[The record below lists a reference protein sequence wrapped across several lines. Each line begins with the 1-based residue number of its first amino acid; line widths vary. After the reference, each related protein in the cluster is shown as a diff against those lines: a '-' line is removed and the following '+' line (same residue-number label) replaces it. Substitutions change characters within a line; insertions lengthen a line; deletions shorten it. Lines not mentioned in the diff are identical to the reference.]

1 MSPARVTWGEGGVGC
16 GGGSSSPTYLKA
28 FYVVGDQVTADRV
41 VGHRVVDSRDPVRAD
56 PGRMSAARPV
66 LSWLSRV
73 TCGGPPGLNG
83 DGTDVGSGARM
94 SVDGAGTQHGDGGA
108 DEPGWDVDPD
118 DESGVAVIATVGR
131 QIKAWRESA
140 GMRAGEFGA
149 AIGYG
154 EDLVYKVEGGRRIPR
169 PEFLDRADEI
179 LHAGGKLA
187 AMKRDVAEVRYPKKV
202 RDLAKM
208 EAKAVELEA
217 YHHHNING
225 LLQTEEHMRALFA
238 SWLPAYSADDTERMV
253 AARMA
258 RWTIFDRDPLP
269 ALSFVQEE
277 VTLRRPVGGKA
288 VLRRQLERLLEIGK
302 LRNVSIQIMPTRCE
316 EHPGTG
322 GLIEVLRFPDGSA
335 VGRSEG
341 AFGGRPVSDPK
352 QLRIL
357 SMRYGMIRAQALTPR
372 DSLIFVERVLGET

>member
-1 MSPARVTWGEGGVGC
+1 
-16 GGGSSSPTYLKA
+16 
-28 FYVVGDQVTADRV
+28 
-41 VGHRVVDSRDPVRAD
+41 
-56 PGRMSAARPV
+56 
-66 LSWLSRV
+66 
-73 TCGGPPGLNG
+73 
-83 DGTDVGSGARM
+83 M
-94 SVDGAGTQHGDGGA
+94 SVDGTGTERGGGGA

-118 DESGVAVIATVGR
+118 DESGVAVVAAVGR

-140 GMRAGEFGA
+140 GLRAGEFGA

-169 PEFLDRADEI
+169 PEFLDRADDV
-179 LHAGGKLA
+179 LGAGGKLA

-202 RDLAKM
+202 RDLAKL
-208 EAKAVELEA
+208 EAKVVELEA

-238 SWLPAYSADDTERMV
+238 SWLPAYTLDEMDRVV

-258 RWTIFDRDPLP
+258 RRSIFDRDPLP
-269 ALSFVQEE
+269 SLSFVQEE
-277 VTLRRPVGGKA
+277 VTLRRPVGGTM
-288 VLRRQLERLLEIGK
+288 VLRRQLERLLEVGR
-302 LRNVSIQIMPTRCE
+302 LRNVVIQVMPTHRE

-322 GLIEVLRFPDGSA
+322 GLIEVLKFPDGSA

-341 AFGGRPVSDPK
+341 AFSGRPVSDPK

-357 SMRYGMIRAQALTPR
+357 GLRYGMIRAQALTPR
-372 DSLIFVERVLGET
+372 ESLAFIEQVLGET